1 MQRPAPVSERGARE
15 RRSYPAAP
23 SRTPPATSS
32 PAAPPRGELDDGRAH
47 TAGPTAIARLALLTL
62 SVVAEIALLL
72 IALVPQ
78 SEWAA
83 RGLPDGPIARPL
95 YPLVAGLFYAL
106 PALTGL
112 LARRWQIAV
121 LLATLPAWL
130 DLGAFAVAAAT
141 RIGPF
146 YLAQEPHASSAVGT
160 LELFAALGALGW
172 LARTGL
178 LMSLNRAKVG
188 RP

>member
-15 RRSYPAAP
+15 RVSYPAA
-23 SRTPPATSS
+23 SSLAASAASTSG
-32 PAAPPRGELDDGRAH
+32 RRELDDGRAH
-47 TAGPTAIARLALLTL
+47 TSGPAAIARVALLTL
-62 SVVAEIALLL
+62 SVLAEILLLL

-83 RGLPDGPIARPL
+83 RGLPDGPIPRAL
-95 YPLVAGLFYAL
+95 YPLVAGLFYVL

-130 DLGAFAVAAAT
+130 DLGAFAVAAAA

-146 YLAQEPHASSAVGT
+146 YLAQEPHASGAVGT

-178 LMSLNRAKVG
+178 LMALNRPKVG

>member
-15 RRSYPAAP
+15 RVSYPAAL
-23 SRTPPATSS
+23 T
-32 PAAPPRGELDDGRAH
+32 APVRREPDAGRAQV
-47 TAGPTAIARLALLTL
+47 AGPAAIARVALLTL
-62 SVVAEIALLL
+62 SVLAEIILLL

-83 RGLPDGPIARPL
+83 RGLPDGPLPRPL
-95 YPLVAGLFYAL
+95 YPLVAGLFYVL

-130 DLGAFAVAAAT
+130 DLGAFAVAAAA

-146 YLAQEPHASSAVGT
+146 YLAQEPHASGAVGT

-178 LMSLNRAKVG
+178 LMSLNQAKAG
-188 RP
+188 RT

>member
-1 MQRPAPVSERGARE
+1 MGRPAPTSGRGERE
-15 RRSYPAAP
+15 RASNPLTHSSAP
-23 SRTPPATSS
+23 SA
-32 PAAPPRGELDDGRAH
+32 PRGPAGRASDGRS
-47 TAGPTAIARLALLTL
+47 GDRPTITVRVALLTI

-83 RGLPDGPIARPL
+83 RGLPDGPIPRPL
-95 YPLVAGLFYAL
+95 YPLVAGLFYVL

-130 DLGAFAVAAAT
+130 DLGAFAVAAAA

-178 LMSLNRAKVG
+178 LMSLSRAKAG
-188 RP
+188 YP

>member
-1 MQRPAPVSERGARE
+1 M
-15 RRSYPAAP
+15 
-23 SRTPPATSS
+23 
-32 PAAPPRGELDDGRAH
+32 
-47 TAGPTAIARLALLTL
+47 ALLTAG
-62 SVVAEIALLL
+62 VVAEIALLL

-83 RGLPDGPIARPL
+83 HGLPDGPIPRSL
-95 YPLVAGLFYAL
+95 YPLVAGLFYVL
-106 PALTGL
+106 PAFTGL

-178 LMSLNRAKVG
+178 LMSFNSLSFNRPKAL
-188 RP
+188 RS

>member
-15 RRSYPAAP
+15 RVSYPAA
-23 SRTPPATSS
+23 SSLAAAAASTSG
-32 PAAPPRGELDDGRAH
+32 RRELDDGDGRAH
-47 TAGPTAIARLALLTL
+47 AAGPAAIARLALLTL
-62 SVVAEIALLL
+62 SVLAEIVLLL

-83 RGLPDGPIARPL
+83 RGLPDGPIPRAL

-130 DLGAFAVAAAT
+130 DLGAFAVAAAA

-146 YLAQEPHASSAVGT
+146 YLAQEPHASGAVGT

-178 LMSLNRAKVG
+178 LMAFNRPKAG